1 MLITLTVAVV
11 FSGIA
16 WEFSGDAPGL
26 VIGLGIWVVLVV
38 LAWLWLRRGDHRR
51 SAALRAVPL
60 ALAFAPTFV
69 APGPMIA
76 FPLPASLALP
86 LLLASAF
93 VSPSER
99 LWSLVA
105 QIALAA
111 GSLSV
116 VWFVSFLTIRHRQ
129 RL

>member
-11 FSGIA
+11 FSGLA
-16 WEFSGDAPGL
+16 WEFSGDASGL
-26 VIGLGIWVVLVV
+26 VIALGIWVVLVV
-38 LAWLWLRRGDHRR
+38 LTWLWLRRGDGRR

-60 ALAFAPTFV
+60 ALAFAPTIV

-93 VSPSER
+93 VSPPER

-111 GSLSV
+111 GSLSL